1 MDLISELIRLNSR
14 VAAFSS
20 SLDRRFT
27 VEHIPTVAVSIIAK
41 RIHEGINRNPLR
53 VAGINSRESS
63 RGASVGTDCPAT
75 CAFVCLLV
83 SQYVFPALFK
93 EYLLSVSLV
102 ITRLIGHLKS
112 RATQYLEAKME
123 VRALA
128 TMLPGRPGRTPYRFY
143 SFLHSRQS
151 RLTVQGQLKSGRCEA
166 AHLAGV
172 VAVAAR
178 RAVRPTSSDWSRL
191 CELGAKRM
199 RLRTI
204 STASPV
210 HLLI

>member
-1 MDLISELIRLNSR
+1 MPKFETEAPCSTGTTMSVGLTMLSLSLAADSIVIGSVAMRRISICKEAFERFMELISELIRLNSR

-20 SLDRRFT
+20 SLDRRIT

-93 EYLLSVSLV
+93 EYLLCVVTSYYPVNRSSEIPNHAIWKLQW
-102 ITRLIGHLKS
+102 RFELLQ
-112 RATQYLEAKME
+112 RRYLG
-123 VRALA
+123 
-128 TMLPGRPGRTPYRFY
+128 GR
-143 SFLHSRQS
+143 
-151 RLTVQGQLKSGRCEA
+151 
-166 AHLAGV
+166 
-172 VAVAAR
+172 AAR
-178 RAVRPTSSDWSRL
+178 RTVS
-191 CELGAKRM
+191 K
-199 RLRTI
+199 
-204 STASPV
+204 ASFILV
-210 HLLI
+210 KVG